1 MKFFTNEVKVGIVV
15 AIAIV
20 ILIFSAFI
28 VREGELRGFRTR
40 EYTVKVIF
48 NFVGG
53 LKETAAVRLAG
64 VKVGQVEKIRFIQ
77 EPLTKVEATI
87 SLKEA
92 IQLRE
97 NAQFSITTIGLLG
110 EKYIEITPGSL
121 DAPIVQPA
129 ATLIGKDAV
138 DLSKVFSGASGAMQ
152 DLGGIISSVREGEGT
167 VGKLVA
173 DEELYDNL
181 NAMIKNLRELSE
193 DVKEHPWKLFRKSEA
208 KKKKK

>member
-1 MKFFTNEVKVGIVV
+1 MRFFTNEVKVGIVV

-28 VREGELRGFRTR
+28 VKEGEIRGFRTK
-40 EYTVKVIF
+40 EYTIKVIF

-77 EPLTKVEATI
+77 KPTTKVEATLTLRE
-87 SLKEA
+87 S

-97 NAQFSITTIGLLG
+97 DAQFSITVVGLLG

-121 DAPIVQPA
+121 DAPIIKPETILV
-129 ATLIGKDAV
+129 GKDAV
-138 DLSKVFSGASGAMQ
+138 DISKVLSKAGEAMK
-152 DLGGIISSVREGEGT
+152 DLGGIISSIREGKGT
-167 VGKLVA
+167 VGKLVI

-181 NAMIKNLRELSE
+181 NAMVKNLRELTE
-193 DVKEHPWKLFRKSEA
+193 DVKEHPWKLFRKGKE
-208 KKKKK
+208 KKK

>member
-15 AIAIV
+15 VIAIV

-28 VREGELRGFRTR
+28 VEKGEVRGFRTK
-40 EYTVKVIF
+40 EYTIKVIF

-64 VKVGQVEKIRFIQ
+64 VKVGQVEKIQFIQ
-77 EPLTKVEATI
+77 EPTTKVEATM
-87 SLKEA
+87 SLKET

-97 NAQFSITTIGLLG
+97 NAQFSITVIGLLG

-121 DAPIVQPA
+121 DTPIIKPGANLV
-129 ATLIGKDAV
+129 GKDAV
-138 DLSKVFSGASGAMQ
+138 DTSKVLSKAGEAME
-152 DLGGIISSVREGEGT
+152 DLGGIISSIRGGKGT
-167 VGKLVA
+167 VGKLVT

-181 NAMIKNLRELSE
+181 NAVIKNLRELSE
-193 DVKEHPWKLFRKSEA
+193 EVKEHPWKLFRKGKE
-208 KKKKK
+208 KKK

>member
-15 AIAIV
+15 VIAIV

-28 VREGELRGFRTR
+28 VKEGELRGFRTK

-53 LKETAAVRLAG
+53 LKETAPVRLAG
-64 VKVGQVEKIRFIQ
+64 VKVGQVESIRFIQ
-77 EPLTKVEATI
+77 EPLTKVETTI
-87 SLKEA
+87 TLKEA
-92 IQLRE
+92 IQLRRD
-97 NAQFSITTIGLLG
+97 AQFSITTVGLLG

-121 DAPIVQPA
+121 DAPIVKPD

-138 DLSKVFSGASGAMQ
+138 DISEVFSSAGGAME
-152 DLGGIISSVREGEGT
+152 DLGGIISSVKEGKGT
-167 VGKLVA
+167 VGKLVT

-181 NAMIKNLRELSE
+181 NAVIKNLREVSE
-193 DVKEHPWKLFRKSEA
+193 EVKEHPWKLFRKSKA
-208 KKKKK
+208 KKK